1 MKAAIQRR
9 SKTNLAI
16 ANGIGDGAV
25 PQDCTLRREAHGRQ
39 RSSSRETPRKL
50 KVIVTFS
57 EMNNL
62 SVCRQHGEL
71 PTVDVTAIRQG
82 TGLS

>member
-1 MKAAIQRR
+1 MAGSDQAPEK
-9 SKTNLAI
+9 
-16 ANGIGDGAV
+16 
-25 PQDCTLRREAHGRQ
+25 
-39 RSSSRETPRKL
+39 TPRKL

>member
-1 MKAAIQRR
+1 MVQSHRTAPY
-9 SKTNLAI
+9 
-16 ANGIGDGAV
+16 GAKRMAGSDQA
-25 PQDCTLRREAHGRQ
+25 PEK
-39 RSSSRETPRKL
+39 TPRKL

-82 TGLS
+82 TGMS